1 MIEVM
6 FSAKTKGFTC
16 GIIAAVTYGMNPLFT
31 LPLYEEGLNAD
42 SVLFYR
48 YGLAIVLL
56 ALLMKWKGESF
67 RLQKKEIIPLV
78 LAGLIF
84 SSSSLL
90 LFLSYNYM
98 DAGIASTILFVYP
111 VLVALIMMICFH
123 ERISPIVWG
132 GILLALCGISFLS
145 KGTDGAPL
153 SLVGLVFVLLSSLSY
168 AVYIVGVSQSI
179 LKNISIMRLTFYAL
193 VFGVLIYVVRL
204 DFCMNLV
211 PVRSVGGWCNVLAL
225 ASLPTVVSLMC
236 TTTAIHHIGST
247 PTAILG
253 ALEPVTALFFGVTLF
268 HEQLTPK
275 IMLGILMVLTAVT
288 LIVVEKPVRERLRQ
302 RLRHL
307 R

>member
-168 AVYIVGVSQSI
+168 AVYIVGVNQSI

-236 TTTAIHHIGST
+236 PTTAIHHIGST

>member
-168 AVYIVGVSQSI
+168 AVYIVGVNQSI

-236 TTTAIHHIGST
+236 TITAIHHIGST

>member
-1 MIEVM
+1 M

-67 RLQKKEIIPLV
+67 WLQKKEIIPLV

-168 AVYIVGVSQSI
+168 AVYIVGVNQSI

>member
-1 MIEVM
+1 M

-168 AVYIVGVSQSI
+168 AVYIVGVNQSI

-225 ASLPTVVSLMC
+225 ASLPTGVSLMC

>member
-1 MIEVM
+1 M
-6 FSAKTKGFTC
+6 
-16 GIIAAVTYGMNPLFT
+16 
-31 LPLYEEGLNAD
+31 
-42 SVLFYR
+42 
-48 YGLAIVLL
+48 
-56 ALLMKWKGESF
+56 
-67 RLQKKEIIPLV
+67 
-78 LAGLIF
+78 
-84 SSSSLL
+84 
-90 LFLSYNYM
+90 
-98 DAGIASTILFVYP
+98 
-111 VLVALIMMICFH
+111 
-123 ERISPIVWG
+123 
-132 GILLALCGISFLS
+132 
-145 KGTDGAPL
+145 
-153 SLVGLVFVLLSSLSY
+153 VFVLLSSLSY
-168 AVYIVGVSQSI
+168 AVYIVGVNQSI

>member
-168 AVYIVGVSQSI
+168 AVYIVGVNQSI

-193 VFGVLIYVVRL
+193 VFGVLNYLVSL
-204 DFCMNLV
+204 AYCMNHV

-288 LIVVEKPVRERLRQ
+288 LIVVEKPVRKRLRQ

>member
-168 AVYIVGVSQSI
+168 AVYIVGVNQSI

-268 HEQLTPK
+268 HEQLTLK

>member
-168 AVYIVGVSQSI
+168 AVYIVGVNQSI
-179 LKNISIMRLTFYAL
+179 LKNISIMCLTFYAL